1 MQEASVEARLAV
13 QRHARAC
20 AARGTKRSSE
30 QFLSDM
36 TETLINLAA
45 ETRSEKDNADSFKK
59 MALAMEKQA
68 KSEALIAIGKN
79 QEILTDPQKAV
90 YEQKMSDFLNSL

>member
-1 MQEASVEARLAV
+1 M
-13 QRHARAC
+13 
-20 AARGTKRSSE
+20 
-30 QFLSDM
+30 SDM

-90 YEQKMSDFLNSL
+90 YEQKMSDFSNSL

>member
-1 MQEASVEARLAV
+1 
-13 QRHARAC
+13 
-20 AARGTKRSSE
+20 
-30 QFLSDM
+30 M

-45 ETRSEKDNADSFKK
+45 ETRSEKDNADSCKK

-79 QEILTDPQKAV
+79 QEILTEQQKAV
-90 YEQKMSDFLNSL
+90 YEQKMIDFSNCLWGVKSIYNW